1 MCKPRLKGDAPL
13 RYHLGCD
20 FGRDPDGTLF
30 QSARQYVER
39 MNDNYARLF
48 GSAPQQYKTPLEPN
62 DHPELDL
69 SPELDEDGIQKH
81 QSLIGSL
88 QWAASLGRLDITTAV
103 MTMSGFRA
111 NPREGHLARA
121 RRIVGFLVKFK
132 HASLRYRTGCPDHT
146 DLAPRGFNYCVT
158 LDLTST
164 DRYQLQ
170 LEIS

>member
-1 MCKPRLKGDAPL
+1 
-13 RYHLGCD
+13 
-20 FGRDPDGTLF
+20 
-30 QSARQYVER
+30 
-39 MNDNYARLF
+39 MNDNYTRLF

-132 HASLRYRTGCPDHT
+132 HASLRYRTGCPDYT
-146 DLAPRGFNYCVT
+146 DLAPQTYDWDSTPCLVT
-158 LDLTST
+158 
-164 DRYQLQ
+164 RQWWH
-170 LEIS
+170 